1 MRVSDGS
8 SDLCSS
14 DLTGVQGGIGQGTW
28 NDRMKSNFVIRTGKS
43 SGLNV
48 ADEIEKLLKDARLLP
63 ARKIP
68 RSNLNRLL
76 SAESLRNRLGI
87 SVRKGKLDIIRD
99 ETETLAALQRVASD
113 LANRTITLDDIW
125 DTESKLGYIDELDE
139 IGRAH
144 V

>member
-1 MRVSDGS
+1 
-8 SDLCSS
+8 
-14 DLTGVQGGIGQGTW
+14 
-28 NDRMKSNFVIRTGKS
+28 MKSNFVIRTGKS

-113 LANRTITLDDIW
+113 LRS
-125 DTESKLGYIDELDE
+125 EERREGKEGGSR
-139 IGRAH
+139 GR
-144 V
+144 

>member
-1 MRVSDGS
+1 
-8 SDLCSS
+8 
-14 DLTGVQGGIGQGTW
+14 
-28 NDRMKSNFVIRTGKS
+28 MKSNFVIRTGKS

-87 SVRKGKLDIIRD
+87 SVRKGKLDIIRAD
-99 ETETLAALQRVASD
+99 TETLAALQRVASD
-113 LANRTITLDDIW
+113 LANRKITLEDIW
-125 DTESKLGYIDELDE
+125 DTETKPGYSHTLQGQGGTPQGASSLTQEE
-139 IGRAH
+139 
-144 V
+144 